1 MCPGLGSHTF
11 RHEYATMLYYSGID
25 IMEAVEIMG
34 HSNSKMLLDTYAEL
48 RRQEGK
54 SIQKLNDFAKKSYQN
69 NASDSTEKVTTIW
82 LHFDYTFPAFYT
94 FSHCFRRFLCI
105 RKIAVSERKNTGNP
119 WFYWISGIFSVK
131 LEKGLEPS
139 TPSLRVKC
147 STDWAIPASVS
158 SIAADSNYYTWLLSV
173 LQVFSQK

>member
-1 MCPGLGSHTF
+1 MQPCCIIPALISWKRWKSWDTAIRKCCWIPTQNCGDRKENPSRSWTISQKNH
-11 RHEYATMLYYSGID
+11 IK
-25 IMEAVEIMG
+25 II
-34 HSNSKMLLDTYAEL
+34 LLTAL
-48 RRQEGK
+48 
-54 SIQKLNDFAKKSYQN
+54 KK
-69 NASDSTEKVTTIW
+69 W
-82 LHFDYTFPAFYT
+82 LHFDYTFQTFYT

-105 RKIAVSERKNTGNP
+105 RKIAVSKRKNTGNP
-119 WFYWISGIFSVK
+119 WFYWISGVFSVK

>member
-1 MCPGLGSHTF
+1 MNTACGGTHHYENGRIKFDVDMCPGLGSHTF

-69 NASDSTEKVTTIW
+69 NASDSTEKVTTI
-82 LHFDYTFPAFYT
+82 
-94 FSHCFRRFLCI
+94 
-105 RKIAVSERKNTGNP
+105 
-119 WFYWISGIFSVK
+119 
-131 LEKGLEPS
+131 
-139 TPSLRVKC
+139 
-147 STDWAIPASVS
+147 
-158 SIAADSNYYTWLLSV
+158 
-173 LQVFSQK
+173 